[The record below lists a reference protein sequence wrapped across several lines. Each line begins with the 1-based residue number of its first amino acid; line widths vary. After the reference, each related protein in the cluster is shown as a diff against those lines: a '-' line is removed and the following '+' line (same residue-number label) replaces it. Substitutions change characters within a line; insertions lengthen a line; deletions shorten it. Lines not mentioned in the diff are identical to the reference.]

1 MWEKGCYNR
10 LRMQCKSSRFAY
22 FLRRNCVNSFQ
33 ELLQSIDWGSLTD
46 ALLRVLGVFLC
57 LTVHETCHGL
67 AAYALGD
74 PTAKREHRL
83 SLNPLHH
90 IDWFGLAAM
99 LLVGFGWAKPVPINT
114 RYFKKPR
121 GGMALSALA
130 GPVSNLLMSLV
141 AFIIGQYVFVLGGA
155 QMFSADVNFMQLLF
169 IFFQTFY
176 ILNLG
181 LAIFNLVPVPPLD
194 GSRILLVFLPDKIYF
209 GIMRYER
216 YIYLALLVC
225 LYLGVLDAPL
235 NAAMRGVLWLFS
247 KIAGILPLL

>member
-1 MWEKGCYNR
+1 M
-10 LRMQCKSSRFAY
+10 LRSLSNLANASAY
-22 FLRRNCVNSFQ
+22 DVYEFLIRIPIILFS
-33 ELLQSIDWGSLTD
+33 
-46 ALLRVLGVFLC
+46 
-57 LTVHETCHGL
+57 LTVHEIAHGYT
-67 AAYALGD
+67 AYKLGD
-74 PTAKREHRL
+74 PTAKSLGRL
-83 SLNPLHH
+83 SLNPLKHLDP
-90 IDWFGLAAM
+90 IGALCM
-99 LLVGFGWAKPVPINT
+99 LLFGFGWAKPVPINT

-121 GGMALSALA
+121 GGMALTALA

-141 AFIIGQYVFVLGGA
+141 AFIIGQYAFVLGGA